1 MKKVAIFATL
11 GLFLALSFVPVY
23 TCYGAAPEAKAAQEE
38 EKAAK
43 QEKSGL
49 AVGLAALG
57 AALAIGLAA
66 LGTGYAQGK
75 IGTAGVGSITEK
87 PEILPSVLIF
97 LVIPET
103 MVILGF
109 VIAILLLTR

>member
-1 MKKVAIFATL
+1 MKKGAIFATL
-11 GLFLALSFVPVY
+11 SLFLALSFISVY
-23 TCYGAAPEAKAAQEE
+23 ACYGAAPEEEAAQGE

-43 QEKSGL
+43 PEKSGL
-49 AVGLAALG
+49 ALGLAALG
-57 AALAIGLAA
+57 AGIAIGLAA
-66 LGTGYAQGK
+66 VGTGVAQGK
-75 IGTAGVGSITEK
+75 IGAAGVGSVTER
-87 PEILPSVLIF
+87 PEILPTVLIF

>member
-1 MKKVAIFATL
+1 MKKGAIFATL
-11 GLFLALSFVPVY
+11 GLFLALSFAPVY
-23 TCYGAAPEAKAAQEE
+23 TCYGAAPEEKATHGEE
-38 EKAAK
+38 EAAK
-43 QEKSGL
+43 QGKSGL
-49 AVGLAALG
+49 AVGLAAIG
-57 AALAIGLAA
+57 AALALGLAA

-87 PEILPSVLIF
+87 PELLPSVLIF

>member
-1 MKKVAIFATL
+1 MKKGAIFATL
-11 GLFLALSFVPVY
+11 GLFLALSFVSVY
-23 TCYGAAPEAKAAQEE
+23 TCYGAAPEEE
-38 EKAAK
+38 AEKAAK

-49 AVGLAALG
+49 AVGLAAIG
-57 AALAIGLAA
+57 AGVALGLAA
-66 LGTGYAQGK
+66 LGTGLAQGR
-75 IGTAGVGSITEK
+75 IGAAGVGSITEK
-87 PEILPSVLIF
+87 PELLPTVLIF

>member
-1 MKKVAIFATL
+1 LKKGVIFATL
-11 GLFLALSFVPVY
+11 GLVLALSFAPAY
-23 TCYGAAPEAKAAQEE
+23 TCFGAAPEEATHEE
-38 EKAAK
+38 EGAAK

-57 AALAIGLAA
+57 AALALGLAA
-66 LGTGYAQGK
+66 LGTGYAQAK
-75 IGTAGVGSITEK
+75 IGAAGVGSITEK
-87 PEILPSVLIF
+87 PELLPTVLIF

-109 VIAILLLTR
+109 VVAILLLTR

>member
-1 MKKVAIFATL
+1 MKKGAIFATV
-11 GLFLALSFVPVY
+11 GLFLALSFVSVY
-23 TCYGAAPEAKAAQEE
+23 TCYGAAPEKGVAVGE

-43 QEKSGL
+43 PDKSGL

-57 AALAIGLAA
+57 AAVALGLAA

-75 IGTAGVGSITEK
+75 IGAAGVGSVTEK
-87 PEILPSVLIF
+87 PELLPTILIF